1 MERIKV
7 SFQDGYTFLEAFST
21 VEDALFALG
30 LIKDRKN
37 YDYHSNP
44 IVGALVNGEACPL
57 KKRLFVSS
65 TVEPIYL
72 FDSLGRR
79 IYRHSLCFLLS
90 LSAFLAFPQRKLI
103 IGHSLGDGYYFSFDD
118 ESPLEDADVD
128 LIIEKMVHLVEK
140 KEDILF
146 SPLSGEDAIA
156 LFKTLGRDN
165 TSKLLSSRNDGI
177 FYVYS
182 LSGYAQVSYEPLVQN
197 TGILSLFELRAYG
210 GKGLLLRYP
219 VSSSIEKLVPFRD
232 NPLLFSVFE
241 EYKKWGKILSVR
253 SLGEMNA
260 LSINGGMM
268 EYIKLSE
275 DLHRRKIAS
284 IADSIAQKGA
294 RIVFVA
300 GPSSSGKTTFAKR
313 LCEQLKL
320 LGYNPF
326 KLSLDDYY
334 NPPSLAPKDEDGK
347 PDLEALEALNVEL
360 IDSNMR
366 DLVSGRSVNLP
377 SYDFNTHLT
386 TFSTTPTKMDNKSII
401 VVEGIHA
408 LNEHI
413 TSSIDTRYVYR
424 VYISAL
430 TQLNLDDSNRVSTAD
445 NRLLRRIIRD
455 YRSRGMSASSTLL
468 MWPSVTRG
476 ENRHIFPHQ
485 NNADVM
491 FNSALDYEIAVLAPF
506 VEPLLRSIKRVEGEA
521 YTLSRR
527 LLAFLENVYPT
538 SSIFV
543 PSDSIL
549 REFIGQS
556 DYE

>member
-1 MERIKV
+1 M
-7 SFQDGYTFLEAFST
+7 
-21 VEDALFALG
+21 
-30 LIKDRKN
+30 
-37 YDYHSNP
+37 
-44 IVGALVNGEACPL
+44 
-57 KKRLFVSS
+57 
-65 TVEPIYL
+65 
-72 FDSLGRR
+72 
-79 IYRHSLCFLLS
+79 
-90 LSAFLAFPQRKLI
+90 
-103 IGHSLGDGYYFSFDD
+103 
-118 ESPLEDADVD
+118 
-128 LIIEKMVHLVEK
+128 
-140 KEDILF
+140 
-146 SPLSGEDAIA
+146 
-156 LFKTLGRDN
+156 
-165 TSKLLSSRNDGI
+165 
-177 FYVYS
+177 
-182 LSGYAQVSYEPLVQN
+182 
-197 TGILSLFELRAYG
+197 
-210 GKGLLLRYP
+210 
-219 VSSSIEKLVPFRD
+219 
-232 NPLLFSVFE
+232 
-241 EYKKWGKILSVR
+241 
-253 SLGEMNA
+253 
-260 LSINGGMM
+260 
-268 EYIKLSE
+268 
-275 DLHRRKIAS
+275 
-284 IADSIAQKGA
+284 
-294 RIVFVA
+294 
-300 GPSSSGKTTFAKR
+300 
-313 LCEQLKL
+313 KL

-334 NPPSLAPKDEDGK
+334 NPPSLAPKDEEGK

-413 TSSIDTRYVYR
+413 TSSIDTRYVYK

-506 VEPLLRSIKRVEGEA
+506 VEPLLRSIKREEGEA